1 MNLYSK
7 QHLFRS
13 KQYILFLFRSEQ
25 ESVQN
30 LNNILFRYHPARR
43 TLKSKIPIIM
53 SSIGIIVFIIG
64 KFNLISDIID
74 QSILWLWHP
83 TLFNSHWICRTNHH
97 SISNTENEHEEEKD
111 IAGSVCGPDAV
122 NDGSLDDA
130 VCDQLPVSL
139 HECRTDDQRG
149 TWCKGTATIA
159 SVRWDG

>member
-53 SSIGIIVFIIG
+53 SSIEIIVFITG

-74 QSILWLWHP
+74 QSIL
-83 TLFNSHWICRTNHH
+83 
-97 SISNTENEHEEEKD
+97 
-111 IAGSVCGPDAV
+111 
-122 NDGSLDDA
+122 
-130 VCDQLPVSL
+130 
-139 HECRTDDQRG
+139 
-149 TWCKGTATIA
+149 
-159 SVRWDG
+159 